1 VMGLKTRNRDKIYEI
16 GTNLMLIS
24 PVEDFV
30 TRTLASVPGTFG
42 KLQYVAGLRQ
52 GKDDYFHW
60 GFARVH
66 GEGTASL
73 TIARAHSDLFNEVL
87 RCPVK
92 KLWEEIRSAA
102 AANDSSLVQFIE
114 KLVAQKESLI
124 PKEFKRGSTRH
135 FNSVLLGLS
144 GLASSLAERTD
155 PTA

>member
-1 VMGLKTRNRDKIYEI
+1 
-16 GTNLMLIS
+16 MLIS
-24 PVEDFV
+24 AVEDFA
-30 TRTLASVPGTFG
+30 TKTLAAVPGTFG

-87 RCPVK
+87 RSPVK
-92 KLWEEIRSAA
+92 NLWEEIRTAA
-102 AANDSSLVQFIE
+102 DTSNSNVVQFVE
-114 KLVAQKESLI
+114 NLMAQKDLLI
-124 PKEFKRGSTRH
+124 PKELKGGSTRH

-155 PTA
+155 PTALQFQPPAQ